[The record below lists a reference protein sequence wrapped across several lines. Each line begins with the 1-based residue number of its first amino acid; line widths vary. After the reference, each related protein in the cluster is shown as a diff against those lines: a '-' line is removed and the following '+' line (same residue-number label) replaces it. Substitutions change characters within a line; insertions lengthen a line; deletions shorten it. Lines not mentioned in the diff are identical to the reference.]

1 MSLFPIEGSRL
12 DGYQFRTADSGTAR
26 TGEWIMR
33 TAAWILGASLALAAA
48 TTAAITPAAAD
59 VLITSDTGGMI
70 GDYVARWQRVRQ
82 SGERVVIDGT
92 CLSACTI
99 VVGMIPRDRLCA
111 TRNAALGFH
120 AAWLPDANGN
130 RVTSPIATK
139 ALWGMYPGSVRRW
152 ITRRGGLTPRMLMM
166 RGRDL
171 AAVVPSCESGARRIA
186 ASPRPAARVGRQ
198 ARALRRA
205 PAAIATPAV
214 AEAAMA
220 R

>member
-1 MSLFPIEGSRL
+1 
-12 DGYQFRTADSGTAR
+12 
-26 TGEWIMR
+26 MR
-33 TAAWILGASLALAAA
+33 IAALCLGAALAVG
-48 TTAAITPAAAD
+48 AIMPAAAD

-70 GDYVARWQRVRQ
+70 GDYVSRWQRVRQ

-120 AAWLPDANGN
+120 AAWLPDQTGR
-130 RVTSPIATK
+130 RVTSPVATR
-139 ALWGMYPGSVRRW
+139 ALWGLYPGSVRRW
-152 ITRRGGLTPRMLMM
+152 IAQRGGLTPNMLMM

-171 AAVVPSCESGARRIA
+171 AGVVQPCDGAVRRVASAPRRA
-186 ASPRPAARVGRQ
+186 AAPQ
-198 ARALRRA
+198 ARSYRRA
-205 PAAIATPAV
+205 TRAIATPAV